1 MPKNFNY
8 GMISN
13 FKLLKEIVRD
23 FDIFINPTILSSSE
37 EVKDDYEYCLSVDTN
52 EYLVRRPAKV
62 QVQYYEE
69 DGILKTEV
77 LDGLRARIFQHEYD
91 HLEGRLI
98 SEIGTLVPRDVVSK
112 PGREVR
118 RGSRRR
124 LENML

>member
-62 QVQYYEE
+62 EVQYYEE
-69 DGILKTEV
+69 DGILKT
-77 LDGLRARIFQHEYD
+77 
-91 HLEGRLI
+91 
-98 SEIGTLVPRDVVSK
+98 
-112 PGREVR
+112 
-118 RGSRRR
+118 
-124 LENML
+124 